1 VGDSLHQNNRS
12 EVRIIGGVVYERTVR
27 RQLGDLEPGNVVH
40 RAGKLLQAGLSQSQ
54 HPDDVYGLSEHTDF
68 GRVRTDLNASLS
80 YEFIRDFNT
89 GLMLF
94 DKFDSRPSSTAAAK
108 HDYGLSFTAGWL
120 F

>member
-1 VGDSLHQNNRS
+1 MVAEKRSVCRFVGSSATSNLEMLVTGQANYFRRDYPRANVQTTFT
-12 EVRIIGGVVYERTVR
+12 VY
-27 RQLGDLEPGNVVH
+27 P
-40 RAGKLLQAGLSQSQ
+40 SI
-54 HPDDVYGLSEHTDF
+54 TDF
-68 GRVRTDLNASLS
+68 GRIRTDLNASLT